1 MVEKRVTATFLP
13 KGDVEA
19 NWRKATKFVPQKK
32 EIIEYLPDAEH
43 PDTRFKIG
51 DGVTA
56 LKDLPFVG
64 QYQVASILQQIQNL
78 KDSFSPIAFSGNFD
92 DISFNWAETEIVFDG
107 GGAGSGAPVA
117 EVGKTPLE

>member
-1 MVEKRVTATFLP
+1 MEFKNVKFLP
-13 KGDVEA
+13 KGDIAA
-19 NWRKATKFVPQKK
+19 NWDKATHYIPDRK

-43 PDTRFKIG
+43 PYTRLKIG

-56 LKDLPFVG
+56 LKDLPFLG
-64 QYQVASILQQIQNL
+64 QYQVASIVQQIQDL

-107 GGAGSGAPVA
+107 GGAGSDAPVA
-117 EVGKTPLE
+117 ELGKTPLE